1 MGEQENLTTATGTE
15 NIATT
20 SITEVV
26 AAEGAAQETLTGSA
40 VGTAES
46 KTYSETE
53 LNQLKADWEK
63 EWQKKL
69 IEATAAG
76 KQAGLSE
83 AERLARLTETERLQ
97 EKLKTAQAEN
107 EQYKAEENR
116 RNLEAEAVKSLT
128 AQGLPEAFSKM
139 VMGENAE
146 MIKANIT
153 AVKEV
158 FHQAVQAEVANRI
171 KGKTP
176 AAGGNGGMSEEESIK
191 AEVARIMKGAR

>member
-1 MGEQENLTTATGTE
+1 MGEQENITTATGTE

-76 KQAGLSE
+76 KQEGLSE

-97 EKLKTAQAEN
+97 ERLKTAHAEF
-107 EQYKAEENR
+107 E
-116 RNLEAEAVKSLT
+116 
-128 AQGLPEAFSKM
+128 
-139 VMGENAE
+139 
-146 MIKANIT
+146 
-153 AVKEV
+153 
-158 FHQAVQAEVANRI
+158 
-171 KGKTP
+171 
-176 AAGGNGGMSEEESIK
+176 
-191 AEVARIMKGAR
+191 